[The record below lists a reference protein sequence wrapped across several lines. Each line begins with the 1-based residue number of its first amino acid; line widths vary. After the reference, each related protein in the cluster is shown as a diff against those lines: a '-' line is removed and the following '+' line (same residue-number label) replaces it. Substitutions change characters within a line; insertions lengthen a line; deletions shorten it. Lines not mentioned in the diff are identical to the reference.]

1 MRLRCCLPL
10 NSLLPAKS
18 LFARNFRASYG
29 PEQCV
34 QYTLHENHAKWPLD
48 WDLSTCGA
56 YVSCGTAACGA
67 RANCS
72 GEFDQNDGGGLTD
85 SQWGGAGAAA
95 AQRATQG
102 SEAGCAEIVLGID
115 CGSLHS
121 RRVGHAAVR
130 IHVAELRRERSDCT
144 TILAAACAGVLR
156 FRCVVCYRNQIPRM
170 ENGTVGALA

>member
-1 MRLRCCLPL
+1 MRLRCRLPL

-34 QYTLHENHAKWPLD
+34 QYALHENHAKWPLD

-56 YVSCGTAACGA
+56 YVSRGTAACGA

-72 GEFDQNDGGGLTD
+72 GEFDQNDGGGLRD
-85 SQWGGAGAAA
+85 SQRGGVGAAA

-102 SEAGCAEIVLGID
+102 SEAGCAEIVSGID
-115 CGSLHS
+115 CGSLHC
-121 RRVGHAAVR
+121 RRVGHAAAR

-156 FRCVVCYRNQIPRM
+156 FRCVVCYRNQLPRM